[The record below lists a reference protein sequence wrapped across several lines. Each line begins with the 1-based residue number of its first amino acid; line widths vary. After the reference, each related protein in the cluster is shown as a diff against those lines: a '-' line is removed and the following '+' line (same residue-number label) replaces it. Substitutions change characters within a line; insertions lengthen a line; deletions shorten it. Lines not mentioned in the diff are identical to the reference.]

1 MCSKAIKNLD
11 KWNKFAIIFCL
22 IQTVSAE
29 RNRYQKYY
37 FTQLSTSRLTTSRRI
52 SLANHKSALKR
63 AKQNEIQR
71 IRNKGYK
78 TKVKKAVKEV
88 RTALTENT
96 PAQAKETL
104 VKAISLIQKSA
115 SKGVIHKN
123 QAARKVSRLT
133 LQVNKLSASESK

>member
-1 MCSKAIKNLD
+1 M
-11 KWNKFAIIFCL
+11 
-22 IQTVSAE
+22 
-29 RNRYQKYY
+29 
-37 FTQLSTSRLTTSRRI
+37 
-52 SLANHKSALKR
+52 ANHKSALKR

-88 RTALTENT
+88 RTAIGENT
-96 PAQAKETL
+96 PEQARETL
-104 VKAISLIQKSA
+104 DKAVSIIQKSA

-133 LQVNKLSASESK
+133 LQVNKLSDTAK